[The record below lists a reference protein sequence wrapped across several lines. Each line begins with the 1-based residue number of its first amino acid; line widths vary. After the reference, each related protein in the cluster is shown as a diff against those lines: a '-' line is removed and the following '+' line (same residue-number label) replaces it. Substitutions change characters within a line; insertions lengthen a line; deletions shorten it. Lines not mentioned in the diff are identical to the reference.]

1 MKILNRT
8 TYKATTQ
15 RPIKVLQFGEG
26 NFLRG
31 FVDWIIEIFNEK
43 TDFNGDIQIVQPIQT
58 GLGDLINEQDGL
70 YHVLIEGLQNGE
82 KVQYTKLISCVR
94 GAINPF
100 EDYKAFLK
108 LGKNKDLEFIVSNT
122 TEAGIIFDPNDKSF
136 ETLPLTFPG
145 KLTALL
151 YYRFLHFKDVQSKP
165 LTILPCEL
173 IDRNGDKLKSAI
185 LKYIELWE
193 LPEGFTIWLEN
204 RIVFCNT
211 LVDRIVP
218 GFPHDTIE
226 QIQKKIGYKDNLVV
240 KTEPFHL
247 WVIESPK
254 SIENQF
260 PAKEA
265 ELSIKFVSDLTPY
278 RTRKVRILNG
288 AHTAMVPVGY
298 LSGMQTVKETL
309 EHLKTAPFVNEVIFD
324 EIIPTLDLPEEELIL
339 FANSVIERFKNP
351 FVKHQLIS
359 IALNSISKFKVRVL
373 PSLLKYIELNQKL
386 PKNLVRSLAYL
397 ILFYRGKNF
406 ENQDIPLQ
414 DDQNILSFFS
424 EVWQHKDLDITIQ
437 KVLENEMLWGKNL
450 SEIPT
455 LKDEIIKEI
464 NIYHNHN

>member
-1 MKILNRT
+1 MKNLNRK
-8 TYKATTQ
+8 TYKTTTQ

-31 FVDWIIEIFNEK
+31 FVDWIIEILNER
-43 TDFNGDIQIVQPIQT
+43 TDFNGDVQIVQPIQH

-70 YHVLIEGLQNGE
+70 YHVQIEGLQYD
-82 KVQYTKLISCVR
+82 KKIQYTKLISCVR
-94 GAINPF
+94 GVIDPF

-122 TEAGIIFDPNDKSF
+122 TEAGIIFDPKDKSF
-136 ETLPLTFPG
+136 ETLPHTFPG

-165 LTILPCEL
+165 LIILPCEL
-173 IDRNGDKLKSAI
+173 IDRNGDKLKSTI
-185 LKYIELWE
+185 LKYVELWE
-193 LPEGFTIWLEN
+193 LPKGFSIWLEDN
-204 RIVFCNT
+204 TVFCNT

-218 GFPHDTIE
+218 GFPRDTIE
-226 QIQKKIGYKDNLVV
+226 QIQEKIGYKDNLVV

-254 SIENQF
+254 PIENQL
-260 PAKEA
+260 PVKEA
-265 ELSIKFVSDLTPY
+265 ALNIKFVSDLTPY

-298 LSGMQTVKETL
+298 LSGMQTVKETV
-309 EHLKTAPFVNEVIFD
+309 EHSETASFVNQVLFN
-324 EIIPTLDLPEEELIL
+324 EIIPTLDLPQEELVL
-339 FANSVIERFKNP
+339 FAHSVIERFKNP

-373 PSLLKYIELNQKL
+373 PSLLRYIECNQKL

-397 ILFYRGKNF
+397 ILFYRGRNI
-406 ENQDIPLQ
+406 ENQNIPLQ
-414 DDQNILSFFS
+414 DDEHILNFFS
-424 EVWQHKDLDITIQ
+424 EVWGHQDAGITVQ

-450 SEIPT
+450 SGVPG
-455 LKDEIIKEI
+455 LKDELIKEI
-464 NIYHNHN
+464 NSYHNQ